1 MSMKELANHIIAVA
15 HDNELPITNLQ
26 LQKILYFTLRNSRR
40 YLDED
45 TLKETYNEPFLVW
58 RYGPV
63 VESQYNRFYSYGS
76 SPIIDSFNQIPKYK
90 KLNKMIL
97 RFLKIDVFRM
107 VDASHTHKFWKDN
120 SPRIKFGR
128 SDIEYPLEE
137 VLRDNQW

>member
-76 SPIIDSFNQIPKYK
+76 SPIIDSFNQIPKYEN
-90 KLNKMIL
+90 LNQMIL
-97 RFLKIDVFRM
+97 HFLKIDVFRM
-107 VDASHTHKFWKDN
+107 VDASHTHKFWKEN
-120 SPRIKFGR
+120 SSRIKFGR

-137 VLRDNQW
+137 VLRDNQ

>member
-15 HDNELPITNLQ
+15 HDHELPITNLQ

-90 KLNKMIL
+90 KLNQMIL

-137 VLRDNQW
+137 VLRDNQ

>member
-90 KLNKMIL
+90 NLNQMIL

>member
-76 SPIIDSFNQIPKYK
+76 SPIIDSFNQIPKYEN
-90 KLNKMIL
+90 LNQMIL
-97 RFLKIDVFRM
+97 HFLKIDVFRM
-107 VDASHTHKFWKDN
+107 VDASHTHKFWKEN

-137 VLRDNQW
+137 VLRDNQ

>member
-90 KLNKMIL
+90 KLNEMIL

-107 VDASHTHKFWKDN
+107 VDASHTHKFWKEN
-120 SPRIKFGR
+120 SAAIKSGR
-128 SDIEYPLEE
+128 RDIKYPLDE
-137 VLRDNQW
+137 VLR

>member
-90 KLNKMIL
+90 KLNEMIL

-120 SPRIKFGR
+120 SPRIEFGR

-137 VLRDNQW
+137 VLRDNQ

>member
-76 SPIIDSFNQIPKYK
+76 SPITDSFNQIPKYEN
-90 KLNKMIL
+90 LNQMIL
-97 RFLKIDVFRM
+97 HFLKIDVFRM
-107 VDASHTHKFWKDN
+107 VDASHTHKFWKEN

-137 VLRDNQW
+137 VLRDNQ

>member
-90 KLNKMIL
+90 NLNQMIL

-137 VLRDNQW
+137 VLRDNQ

>member
-137 VLRDNQW
+137 VLRDNQ

>member
-90 KLNKMIL
+90 KLNEMIL

-137 VLRDNQW
+137 VLRDNQ